1 MFKQTIIPPLV
12 SSFLYIFI
20 FGLSLGRLIAGVEG
34 VSYLQFL
41 IPGLIMMYTIEGSY
55 INTSSSLYIARWHN
69 SIQEILVTPLSYI
82 EMVTAILIGGVM
94 RGMVVSLCIY
104 VISLLF
110 VQIPITHP
118 ILFLGMLTMVSA
130 IFSTV
135 GILAGLFAEEWEHL
149 SIVSTFVITPLIFL
163 GGVFHSVSMM
173 PPSLRFV
180 TLFNP
185 IYYMVDGL
193 RFATIGVHSAPVV
206 GGLLLVVVLFVALFS
221 FAVYLFKIG
230 YKLRV

>member
-1 MFKQTIIPPLV
+1 VPPVV

-20 FGLSLGRLIAGVEG
+20 FGLSLGRHIDQVEG
-34 VSYLQFL
+34 MSYMKFL

-55 INTSSSLYIARWHN
+55 INTSSSLYISRWHN
-69 SIQEILVTPLSYI
+69 SIQEILVTPLSYL
-82 EMVTAILIGGVM
+82 EMVTAILIGGLM
-94 RGMVVSLCIY
+94 RGVVVSSCVYL
-104 VISLLF
+104 VSLIF
-110 VQIPITHP
+110 VKTT
-118 ILFLGMLTMVSA
+118 ILYPLQFFYMLIMVSA
-130 IFSTV
+130 IFSTI
-135 GILAGLFAEEWEHL
+135 GIIAGLFAEEWEHL

-173 PPSLRFV
+173 PPALRFI
-180 TLFNP
+180 TLLNP

-193 RFATIGVHSAPVV
+193 RYTVLGVHSSPLWVSYLMVFVV
-206 GGLLLVVVLFVALFS
+206 FAALYS

>member
-1 MFKQTIIPPLV
+1 MT
-12 SSFLYIFI
+12 
-20 FGLSLGRLIAGVEG
+20 
-34 VSYLQFL
+34 FL
-41 IPGLIMMYTIEGSY
+41 IPGFIMMYNIEGSY
-55 INTSSSLYIARWHN
+55 INTSSSLYISRWHN

-94 RGMVVSLCIY
+94 RGIVVSLCVYGVSNIFAY
-104 VISLLF
+104 TPLM
-110 VQIPITHP
+110 HP
-118 ILFLGMLTMVSA
+118 FYFFFMLAMVSA
-130 IFSTV
+130 IFSTL

-173 PPSLRFV
+173 PKTLRFI
-180 TLFNP
+180 TLINP
-185 IYYMVDGL
+185 IFYMVDGL
-193 RFATIGVHSAPVV
+193 RFATIGIHSAP
-206 GGLLLVVVLFVALFS
+206 LPLSIFLVCIFFVALFS